1 MSLEKQI
8 KYLALSQQIKQVSV
22 LVHVNSFLFFFFF
35 ITLGQLWYD
44 STALGDLANQ
54 ILSCTP
60 AA

>member
-1 MSLEKQI
+1 MFGPEPADQANICPCACL
-8 KYLALSQQIKQVSV
+8 
-22 LVHVNSFLFFFFF
+22 F

-44 STALGDLANQ
+44 STALGDLEKQ

>member
-8 KYLALSQQIKQVSV
+8 KYLALSQQIKQISV
-22 LVHVNSFLFFFFF
+22 LVHVNFFFF

-54 ILSCTP
+54 ILSSTP